1 MLCYFSYFSYPKQAY
16 IEDNNNCVLMP
27 TFLDITGFDND
38 EAEIDK
44 EVVSIFFNGKLE
56 EREELYSVRQYYVN
70 NGLHRLRQLYNK
82 RSVKTR
88 VDRIIIVCTANP
100 YSQLPDD
107 LLRAI
112 RDTAKKGSRGNV
124 NS

>member
-1 MLCYFSYFSYPKQAY
+1 MLCYFSYPKQAY

-38 EAEIDK
+38 ETEINK
-44 EVVSIFFNGKLE
+44 EVLSIFFNGKLE

-82 RSVKTR
+82 RWVNAR
-88 VDRIIIVCTANP
+88 VDRIIVVCTANP
-100 YSQLPDD
+100 DSQLPDD
-107 LLRAI
+107 LPRAEI
-112 RDTAKKGSRGNV
+112 QQRKEAEV
-124 NS
+124 M